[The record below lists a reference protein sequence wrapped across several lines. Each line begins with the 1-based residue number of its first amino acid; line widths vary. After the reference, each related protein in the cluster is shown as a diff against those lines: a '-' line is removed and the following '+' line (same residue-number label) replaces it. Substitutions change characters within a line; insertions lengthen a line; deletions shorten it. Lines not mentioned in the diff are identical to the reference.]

1 MQYTCQKD
9 KACIVNRV
17 TRNRCQYCRFQK
29 CFSVGMSREA
39 VRNDRNKK
47 KNLEKD
53 NDSSNS
59 TNEKSSTITT
69 TSSTTLS
76 NSSLLLID
84 SINSVAS
91 QVLNSPPSKSLPSP
105 SKINNSTN
113 VSSNTS
119 NIIQLET
126 VKVEPTISSI
136 NSNLVYNSNSVNNNM
151 FQFDN
156 QNQIEANSDSKP
168 TISNTTISS
177 QSNPNL
183 PSSNNYLDNEIVENP
198 YAINKSSQKP
208 NNHQQQPYLVA
219 LNLDQ
224 ETLVSNS
231 SESSSS
237 SSSTTSSSLNSNYIN
252 YQNAK
257 QRILSDDDFEI
268 IDICQSL
275 LDQTFELSN
284 SINSSNNL
292 LNNIN
297 NQMKNNQSI
306 ENAFGFDFDE
316 FTQVGIRKCVKFCMN
331 LPGNSDLCTDDRAKL
346 LKYGVYEIA
355 VIFFFL
361 FNILLL

>member
-1 MQYTCQKD
+1 
-9 KACIVNRV
+9 
-17 TRNRCQYCRFQK
+17 
-29 CFSVGMSREA
+29 MSREA